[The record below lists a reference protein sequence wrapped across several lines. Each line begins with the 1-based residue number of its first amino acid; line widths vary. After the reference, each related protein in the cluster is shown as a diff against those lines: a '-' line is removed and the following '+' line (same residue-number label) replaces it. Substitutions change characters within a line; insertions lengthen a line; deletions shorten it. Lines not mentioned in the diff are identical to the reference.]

1 MTGDNEHERQGAG
14 DEPAPESAE
23 ESAGGSFASE
33 PAKEAFEEPDTEP
46 LPDVAPAPRRFR
58 AWAAAEEKPSML
70 SRLRHSIGAIFKEKP
85 KEEPVVEEHPDVA
98 AWRAETDPAA
108 SRYDGD
114 SSPDDRPW
122 MDPRVPDSVE
132 LKAAHEEEPL
142 IEPVAEGGSDWQEPV
157 VEPDAA
163 DSRPMDASHFSG
175 PFFEAP
181 TEIIEETPPPKVGF
195 LGRLF
200 GRKSKAVTLPP
211 VVEEPLAP
219 TNEYGTDG
227 EPTQPAQETG
237 SELSEPQLTD
247 ATSSEIDSLFDDQP
261 PSYTAPA
268 ASSTDESNF
277 ASVDDALPV
286 AEEPPATDFP
296 AFTEPVAPLEPEPDE
311 AKEGFFSR
319 LIGRKSRKSIKKPRS
334 SLEIEI
340 HEDRIA
346 AAADA
351 LDQMDAPAAAETPQA
366 PTPAF
371 SSVDEAFPEPVGDA
385 RFAPPPESHPTIE
398 AVSDE
403 AVNESRPT
411 LEVARDSRS
420 TVEMTG
426 DAVPASRAAEIPPA
440 DFGKTMDIAD
450 DDTLDIDKKGKA
462 PKPAE
467 MHMMFGNTIEIA
479 DQRRQDAD
487 SGAYFGDT
495 LEPSHFGDIAPPL
508 EELDKD
514 TDEFAVPMQTSAET
528 PAPDIPDLDADT
540 AQVSRKS
547 LIQKLLFWRKEQ
559 EEKTGPLDGSQT
571 VVEGNPNFLFSKF
584 RTFYNE
590 IIRHKHQKTEF
601 TAGFSTAIVTE
612 YTADLS
618 PEGAADTLS
627 KNLAAML
634 ELQAAEATWMGGE
647 SAQRYPDAQYAM
659 AALADETFLHQEWEG
674 KGAWHRHLL
683 EMKLFRSRSAD
694 VELFK
699 RIDKLLKD
707 QPNSPAARDLA
718 RVYLMVIAAGFKG
731 KYRPFG
737 LSRALAE
744 YRQRLY
750 EYIHQGGDALML
762 YAPERRIFPEATER
776 TLVGH
781 AIGRYSSAQR
791 WAAILA
797 FLILSYTAI
806 AHIAWSRVSADLRDV
821 TGRIKA
827 TSTAASG
834 NGGE

>member
-1 MTGDNEHERQGAG
+1 MTGENEHERDGAG

-23 ESAGGSFASE
+23 ASAGGSVTPESAESPELSSE
-33 PAKEAFEEPDTEP
+33 SDGELRPS
-46 LPDVAPAPRRFR
+46 RRFR
-58 AWAAAEEKPSML
+58 SWVAAEEQKPSVL
-70 SRLRHSIGAIFKEKP
+70 SRLRKSIGAVFRSQP
-85 KEEPVVEEHPDVA
+85 KEERPPEESPEVSASGAESDA
-98 AWRAETDPAA
+98 APSPYE
-108 SRYDGD
+108 GE

-122 MDPRVPDSVE
+122 MEPRVVE
-132 LKAAHEEEPL
+132 DEPANEPASTQGAIPWIDVPEAHVPAPIAEA
-142 IEPVAEGGSDWQEPV
+142 EPVDDAEPEPRGTHFGGD
-157 VEPDAA
+157 
-163 DSRPMDASHFSG
+163 
-175 PFFEAP
+175 FFEAP
-181 TEIIEETPPPKVGF
+181 TEIIPEKKEPEPGF
-195 LGRLF
+195 FSRLF
-200 GRKSKAVTLPP
+200 GRKSKSVPAPPAAVDT
-211 VVEEPLAP
+211 EPLIA
-219 TNEYGTDG
+219 TNEY
-227 EPTQPAQETG
+227 
-237 SELSEPQLTD
+237 
-247 ATSSEIDSLFDDQP
+247 SSETAPGEIEAAFDDDE
-261 PSYTAPA
+261 TADANPVVPLIEPVE
-268 ASSTDESNF
+268 SSFS
-277 ASVDDALPV
+277 SVDEALPV
-286 AEEPPATDFP
+286 PAEPPP
-296 AFTEPVAPLEPEPDE
+296 AEPFVLSLPEQEEGEP
-311 AKEGFFSR
+311 GFFSR
-319 LIGRKSRKSIKKPRS
+319 LIGRKSRKVEKKERP

-351 LDQMDAPAAAETPQA
+351 IDQMQETPA
-366 PTPAF
+366 SPESPTFASFEDALPERTG
-371 SSVDEAFPEPVGDA
+371 DE
-385 RFAPPPESHPTIE
+385 RFAPPPAAP
-398 AVSDE
+398 VD
-403 AVNESRPT
+403 SRPSV
-411 LEVARDSRS
+411 EAEGESRS
-420 TVEMTG
+420 TVEL
-426 DAVPASRAAEIPPA
+426 
-440 DFGKTMDIAD
+440 DFGKTMDAGIETGKAMD
-450 DDTLDIDKKGKA
+450 IVAEDDTLEVNKKA
-462 PKPAE
+462 PKPSD
-467 MHMMFGNTIEIA
+467 MHMMFGNTLELP
-479 DQRRQDAD
+479 DPKPRSGAD

-495 LEPSHFGDIAPPL
+495 LEPSHFGDVTPP
-508 EELDKD
+508 EEIDKD
-514 TDEFAVPMQTSAET
+514 TDEFAVPLVTSAEQPSIT
-528 PAPDIPDLDADT
+528 EPMDLDEDT

-547 LIQKLLFWRKEQ
+547 LLEKLLFWRKEQ
-559 EEKTGPLDGSQT
+559 EEKAALDGSQT

-683 EMKLFRSRSAD
+683 EVKMFRSRSAD

-731 KYRPFG
+731 KYRMFG
-737 LSRALAE
+737 LSRPLAE

-750 EYIHQGGDALML
+750 EFIHHGGDALMI

-781 AIGRYSSAQR
+781 AIGKTTSAQR

-797 FLILSYTAI
+797 FLLISYTAI
-806 AHIAWSRVSADLRDV
+806 AHVAWSRLSADLKDV

-827 TSTAASG
+827 TSTTVSG
-834 NGGE
+834 NGGP